1 MKAIEFVKNHKIY
14 ILSAFL
20 FIFFVRSCSKSS
32 EARKLDKVRNKN
44 EKTIDSLNQVI
55 KGQKDTINKIS
66 DVIRLEKI
74 KVHNEYDSY
83 ISQKDRGDQLME
95 LHMVVKDNIKKLQK

>member
-1 MKAIEFVKNHKIY
+1 MKAIEFVKTNKIY

-32 EARKLDKVRNKN
+32 EARKLDKMRNKN

-55 KGQKDTINKIS
+55 NGQKDTINKIS

-74 KVHNEYDSY
+74 KVHNEYDNY
-83 ISQKDRGDQLME
+83 ISQKDRGEQLMD
-95 LHMVVKDNIKKLQK
+95 LHMIVKDNIKKLQK